1 MMKKK
6 HLLAMAAL
14 SLLPMMAVGQS
25 TVEAIGNTAVQS
37 DNNPTYEQWFA
48 QYEAVGNAINE
59 ISAQYQEE
67 VNRRG
72 YPKKKT
78 VKKKI
83 ALVEQY
89 VQLLQQQLYSPEL
102 NQNIDTEKVER
113 KISEW
118 QTQLDDL
125 NALLKKI

>member
-6 HLLAMAAL
+6 HLLVMAAL

>member
-1 MMKKK
+1 MMKKQ
-6 HLLAMAAL
+6 HLLVMVAV
-14 SLLPMMAVGQS
+14 SLLPMMTMAQS
-25 TVEAIGNTAVQS
+25 TVEALGSITEQT
-37 DNNPTYEQWFA
+37 DYNPTYQQWLA
-48 QYEAVGNAINE
+48 QYESVGNAINE
-59 ISAQYQEE
+59 ISAQYQAE
-67 VNRRG
+67 VDRRG

-89 VQLLQQQLYSPEL
+89 VQLLQQQLSSPEL
-102 NQNIDTEKVER
+102 NQNIDTQKVER
-113 KISEW
+113 KINEW

>member
-1 MMKKK
+1 MKKK
-6 HLLAMAAL
+6 HLLVMAAL

-37 DNNPTYEQWFA
+37 DYNPTYEQWFA

-89 VQLLQQQLYSPEL
+89 VQLLQQQLNSPEL
-102 NQNIDTEKVER
+102 NQNIDAEKVER

>member
-1 MMKKK
+1 MKKK
-6 HLLAMAAL
+6 HLLVMAAL

>member
-6 HLLAMAAL
+6 HLLVMAAL

-89 VQLLQQQLYSPEL
+89 VQLLQQQLNSPEL

>member
-1 MMKKK
+1 
-6 HLLAMAAL
+6 MAAF
-14 SLLPMMAVGQS
+14 SLLPMTTMAQS
-25 TVEAIGNTAVQS
+25 TVETLGSTAEQT
-37 DNNPTYEQWFA
+37 DYNPTYQQWLA
-48 QYEAVGNAINE
+48 QYESVGNAINE

-67 VNRRG
+67 VDRRG

-83 ALVEQY
+83 ALVAQY
-89 VQLLQQQLYSPEL
+89 LNLLRQQLSSPEL
-102 NQNIDTEKVER
+102 NQNIDTQKVER
-113 KISEW
+113 KINEW

>member
-1 MMKKK
+1 MKKK